1 MHIINI
7 AQAGVITDAPSV
19 SDIGMK
25 VLFFLLTVAEFVAI
39 ILLVLAGVKYF
50 LAVGDEKKMQDAKK
64 SATFAIVGIILA
76 MGSFVLMMA
85 VGQFFK

>member
-1 MHIINI
+1 
-7 AQAGVITDAPSV
+7 
-19 SDIGMK
+19 
-25 VLFFLLTVAEFVAI
+25 
-39 ILLVLAGVKYF
+39 VLAGVKYF